1 MANLKFKSYIF
12 ISSNKSIFLHT
23 FFYNS
28 FFFILFHFFFF
39 SNIQKCLIFYQ
50 LNIIKKIKKDYE
62 KPRERYQNLSKE

>member
-28 FFFILFHFFFF
+28 FFLFCFIFFKYTKMP
-39 SNIQKCLIFYQ
+39 NILSTKYYQ
-50 LNIIKKIKKDYE
+50 ENK
-62 KPRERYQNLSKE
+62 ERLRKAS